1 MSTQESAAPQPNRP
15 VIAPVGELR
24 AFPRALP
31 TPLMPFVG
39 RVEELRHATA
49 ILLDPATRLLTITGP
64 GGVGKTRFSL
74 AIARTINAHFPHG
87 AVFVSV
93 AEMRDPSLVL
103 PAIARALEIPPDEHA
118 TPLDVLVSAIG
129 SLRVLLVLDNLEQVS
144 DVAVD
149 LAELLQRCPDWRS
162 WRPRASR

>member
-49 ILLDPATRLLTITGP
+49 TLLDPATRLLTITGP

-74 AIARTINAHFPHG
+74 AIARTDQRA
-87 AVFVSV
+87 
-93 AEMRDPSLVL
+93 L
-103 PAIARALEIPPDEHA
+103 PAWGGVRLRRRNARPLARAAGH
-118 TPLDVLVSAIG
+118 
-129 SLRVLLVLDNLEQVS
+129 
-144 DVAVD
+144 
-149 LAELLQRCPDWRS
+149 
-162 WRPRASR
+162 RAGAGDPAR